1 METSNGGF
9 LRTDSP
15 ATSTPKV
22 LPPWLVSSSMTTTV
36 RPPYPSVTLS
46 LSSSTAPPAP
56 EIAWLQPDNTSHS
69 LSILQSFGIAPV
81 GENPQVAELVDCCR
95 ELEEGHRAWVA
106 HRKEAAWRLKRVEL
120 QLESE
125 RDCRRREKVEEK
137 RKSELLGKR
146 RRQGASAGC
155 RKQKVYSR
163 IRGKAEARGKAP
175 EKRRSK
181 AEMQQSALSLWT
193 VSSLGISKQFNFLE
207 LTFFFILVQDF
218 DCNLN
223 NHLLLLP

>member
-15 ATSTPKV
+15 AASTPKV

-81 GENPQVAELVDCCR
+81 GENPQVVELVDCCR
-95 ELEEGHRAWVA
+95 ELEEGHRALVA

-125 RDCRRREKVEEK
+125 RDCRRREKVEDIEAK
-137 RKSELLGKR
+137 VRALREEQKASLDRIEAEYREQLAGLRKEADAKEQKLAEQWAAKHFQLTKFLE
-146 RRQGASAGC
+146 QQTGC
-155 RKQKVYSR
+155 RS
-163 IRGKAEARGKAP
+163 IA
-175 EKRRSK
+175 
-181 AEMQQSALSLWT
+181 
-193 VSSLGISKQFNFLE
+193 N
-207 LTFFFILVQDF
+207 
-218 DCNLN
+218 
-223 NHLLLLP
+223 